1 MSDNYYV
8 IRQRDIIDLLSKNG
22 IEPED
27 VRTVHL
33 SPVDSWVEVAVRD
46 EKGNRVVHAPEDQA
60 EQGLYVTTTIP
71 VEIRSMYNG
80 EII

>member
-8 IRQRDIIDLLSKNG
+8 IRQRDLVDLLSKNG
-22 IEPED
+22 IVPED

-46 EKGNRVVHAPEDQA
+46 KNDNRVLHAPEDQ
-60 EQGLYVTTTIP
+60 EEKGLYVTTTIP
-71 VEIRSMYNG
+71 VGIRSMYNG
-80 EII
+80 EIV

>member
-33 SPVDSWVEVAVRD
+33 NLDESWVEVAVRD
-46 EKGNRVVHAPEDQA
+46 EKGNRVLHAPEDRE
-60 EQGLYVTTTIP
+60 EQGLYVTTTVP

-80 EII
+80 EVI